1 MCVLCFWIDIKDK
14 VGFFMSDIGCF
25 FVRLKI
31 KDCNEFLFWNVKV
44 DVRFKYCF
52 RMDLIKM
59 YMKIYLFIC

>member
-1 MCVLCFWIDIKDK
+1 
-14 VGFFMSDIGCF
+14 MSDIGCF

-59 YMKIYLFIC
+59 FMKIYLFIC